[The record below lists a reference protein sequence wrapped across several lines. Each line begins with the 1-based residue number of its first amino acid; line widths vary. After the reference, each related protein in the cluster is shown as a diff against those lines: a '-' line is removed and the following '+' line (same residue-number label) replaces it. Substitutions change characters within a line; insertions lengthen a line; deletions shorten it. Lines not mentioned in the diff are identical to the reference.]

1 MSTVKDEIQRISRSQ
16 SETVGELAK
25 WSDLIDKIGAILAI
39 VEAVLALILGG
50 VLGKIPASVGYY
62 YEPSF
67 NFGTFFLVL
76 VLGAINVVITFAVC
90 RVLSIVLRQKGLALR
105 NAEQTCSLMKL
116 MISLEHQ
123 EEEQPVK
130 TEKKPASVPTP
141 PQTQEEKS
149 EEKQE
154 GDAVEAIPVP
164 TELTGVI
171 RCPKC
176 GTKQKS
182 DRDSCCYCRIKFKK
196 I

>member
-149 EEKQE
+149 EEKQ
-154 GDAVEAIPVP
+154 VNTCVP
-164 TELTGVI
+164 GASLYSPERARRTGRLKVVVFTTRELSLSNLASV
-171 RCPKC
+171 R
-176 GTKQKS
+176 
-182 DRDSCCYCRIKFKK
+182 
-196 I
+196 

>member
-1 MSTVKDEIQRISRSQ
+1 MSTVKDEIQKISRSQ

-25 WSDLIDKIGAILAI
+25 WSDLIDKIGTVLAI
-39 VEAVLALILGG
+39 TEAVLALILGC
-50 VLGKIPASVGYY
+50 VLGNIPASVGYY

-67 NFGTFFLVL
+67 NFGTFLLVL

-90 RVLSIVLRQKGLALR
+90 RVLSIVLRQKGLALK

-116 MISLEHQ
+116 MISLEHR
-123 EEEQPVK
+123 EEDQPVK
-130 TEKKPASVPTP
+130 KEKKPVSAQTP
-141 PQTQEEKS
+141 PQAQEK
-149 EEKQE
+149 KPE
-154 GDAVEAIPVP
+154 GNQKGDTTEAIPIP